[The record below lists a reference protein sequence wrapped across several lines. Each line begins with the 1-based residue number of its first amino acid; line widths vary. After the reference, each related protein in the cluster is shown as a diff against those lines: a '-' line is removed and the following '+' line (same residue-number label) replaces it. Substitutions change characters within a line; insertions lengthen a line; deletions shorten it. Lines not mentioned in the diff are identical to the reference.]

1 MNILTVPEILIPKQN
16 IDKQKWAVIACD
28 QFTSQLDYWAQLNE
42 LCSDV
47 STLRI
52 TFPEIY
58 LGNNDEERIKKINDT
73 MNAYLDGGVFD
84 AVNGF
89 ILTVRT
95 TSYGHRRV
103 GILLA
108 FDLEEYSTTEKRAV
122 RPTEAIV
129 KERLPI
135 RIRIREHASIEL
147 PHALM
152 LIDDEKKS
160 VIEPLYTNRDKLK
173 KLYSF
178 NLNMGGGRLEGYL
191 IEDTASVIKAIDK
204 LTSARNV
211 KKKYGS
217 AEPFVFAVGDG
228 NHSIAT
234 AKACWDE
241 IKQNLSEEERK
252 THPARYCL
260 AEINNIYDD
269 DLIFKPIYRV
279 VFGRG
284 DELIRAMQT
293 SLTGSEELKLYYRG
307 REYFVHVSD
316 NSAQAIKDVQ
326 AVIDDFIANNKGVKQ
341 DYVHGDKHLVSVA
354 DKFGGVAVF
363 MPKLKKEDLFRY
375 VAQNGTLTRKS
386 FSMGEAE
393 EKRYYYECRKIR

>member
-1 MNILTVPEILIPKQN
+1 
-16 IDKQKWAVIACD
+16 
-28 QFTSQLDYWAQLNE
+28 
-42 LCSDV
+42 
-47 STLRI
+47 
-52 TFPEIY
+52 
-58 LGNNDEERIKKINDT
+58 
-73 MNAYLDGGVFD
+73 
-84 AVNGF
+84 
-89 ILTVRT
+89 
-95 TSYGHRRV
+95 
-103 GILLA
+103 
-108 FDLEEYSTTEKRAV
+108 
-122 RPTEAIV
+122 
-129 KERLPI
+129 
-135 RIRIREHASIEL
+135 
-147 PHALM
+147 M

-160 VIEPLYTNRDKLK
+160 VIEPLYTNRDRLK

-178 NLNMGGGRLEGYL
+178 NLNMGGGRLEGFL

-204 LTSARNV
+204 LTSARAV

-217 AEPFVFAVGDG
+217 ADPFVFAVGDG

-269 DLIFKPIYRV
+269 DLIFEPIYRV

-284 DELIRAMQT
+284 DELIKSLQT
-293 SLTGSEELKLYYRG
+293 SLSGLEELKLYYRG

-363 MPKLKKEDLFRY
+363 MPKLKKEDLFKY
-375 VAQNGTLTRKS
+375 VAKNSTLTRKS